1 VTSLGNWAADNCPNL
16 EKVYLPSTLQ
26 EIGESAFP
34 ENDNLKLVYSKI
46 PAAKLFVIN
55 SNVFE
60 GVSKTNCQLV
70 VPDGAKATYSTTGA
84 WNEFGA
90 NIVEIGASVNIADGA
105 LTNFV
110 NGLEREVPNITYTR
124 TLPNLKWNALYVPF
138 EIPVS
143 EIENKYEVAY
153 INNIHSYDTD
163 DNGTID
169 DLNMEIIKIKSGT
182 LKANYPYL
190 IKAKTDAEK
199 QMNISL
205 NNVMLFETKSTTID
219 CSSAYTIHNITG
231 IYNRMSSNELI
242 GSLAISIEGAW
253 QPLSSDSH
261 LNPFRLYMTITNRDD
276 SPVKVEPAALSR
288 VRISVLGEDL
298 ETGIEEFE
306 NENSDSQNIILDLSG
321 RRVQNPSKGGVY
333 IINGKKVVY

>member
-1 VTSLGNWAADNCPNL
+1 
-16 EKVYLPSTLQ
+16 
-26 EIGESAFP
+26 
-34 ENDNLKLVYSKI
+34 
-46 PAAKLFVIN
+46 
-55 SNVFE
+55 
-60 GVSKTNCQLV
+60 
-70 VPDGAKATYSTTGA
+70 
-84 WNEFGA
+84 
-90 NIVEIGASVNIADGA
+90 
-105 LTNFV
+105 
-110 NGLEREVPNITYTR
+110 
-124 TLPNLKWNALYVPF
+124 
-138 EIPVS
+138 
-143 EIENKYEVAY
+143 VAY

-288 VRISVLGEDL
+288 VRISVLGEDS

-333 IINGKKVVY
+333 IINGKVIFYLGLIAGIFSVAGNYMGAKFFTQKGAKILRPIIILVLCIFFCKILLENFIFT

>member
-1 VTSLGNWAADNCPNL
+1 
-16 EKVYLPSTLQ
+16 
-26 EIGESAFP
+26 
-34 ENDNLKLVYSKI
+34 
-46 PAAKLFVIN
+46 
-55 SNVFE
+55 
-60 GVSKTNCQLV
+60 
-70 VPDGAKATYSTTGA
+70 
-84 WNEFGA
+84 
-90 NIVEIGASVNIADGA
+90 
-105 LTNFV
+105 
-110 NGLEREVPNITYTR
+110 
-124 TLPNLKWNALYVPF
+124 
-138 EIPVS
+138 
-143 EIENKYEVAY
+143 
-153 INNIHSYDTD
+153 
-163 DNGTID
+163 
-169 DLNMEIIKIKSGT
+169 MEIIKIKSGT